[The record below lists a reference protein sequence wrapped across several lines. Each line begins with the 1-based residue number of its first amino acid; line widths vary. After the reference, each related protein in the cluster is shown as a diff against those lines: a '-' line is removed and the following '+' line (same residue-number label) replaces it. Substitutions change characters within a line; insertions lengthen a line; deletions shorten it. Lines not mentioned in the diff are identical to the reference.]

1 MSFAGFMAKGET
13 KIKVERVE
21 DADPFRFHVEVTDQA
36 GASRHEV
43 TMSHALHEEV
53 TGGDHEPERMVE
65 AAFRFLLD
73 REPKDAILPTFD
85 VSEIDRYFPG
95 FEEQIG
101 QYLIGAF

>member
-1 MSFAGFMAKGET
+1 MAQKA

-21 DADPFRFHVEVTDQA
+21 DGDPFRFHVEVTDGE

-43 TMSHALHEEV
+43 TLNRELHEEI
-53 TGGDHEPERMVE
+53 TGGEHEPEEVVE

-73 REPKDAILPTFD
+73 RESKGAILARFD